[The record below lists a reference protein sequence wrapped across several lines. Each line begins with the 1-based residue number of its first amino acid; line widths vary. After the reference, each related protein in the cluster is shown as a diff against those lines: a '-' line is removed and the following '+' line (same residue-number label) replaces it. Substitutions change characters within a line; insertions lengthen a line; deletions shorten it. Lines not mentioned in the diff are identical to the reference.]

1 MKSFCKSATLGCI
14 LVVGCSLGL
23 PAARSQDVASVVQRV
38 SQHSF
43 HPLND
48 DGSFTVD
55 RELGK
60 HGIADLS
67 DDDWRVRLLAI
78 RDLVRSLP
86 AGRDDVVESL
96 RHQSLHVRQIAG
108 TALGIARQ
116 RDTAEALDAVL
127 QTDASPLVR
136 SQAAISLGQIE
147 SHDSLELLRHRLE
160 DDPSKDV
167 RHQCELAIDQIMNRR
182 GATVAQLEAFRALDP
197 STFEQVSVGEPAADF
212 TLSDTEGAPWQLR
225 DANQGEWVVLIWVFA
240 DWCPV
245 CHGEFN
251 DLIALHQEFEDLNVN
266 VATIECHDQ
275 YRTRLM
281 VGKEADAEYWFAKDS
296 FQQKYRR
303 SIWWP
308 HLSDLAGA
316 VGAQY
321 GVDPMAFAVHAEYI
335 NRPSTIIIDP
345 EGIVRLAYRGT
356 FWGDRPSI
364 RETLEMIKNEQFEYA
379 HPRRLKISERD
390 PDPDSQ

>member
-1 MKSFCKSATLGCI
+1 MKFLCKSAALGCI

-23 PAARSQDVASVVQRV
+23 AAAAQSQDVASVAQRV
-38 SQHSF
+38 SRHSF
-43 HPLND
+43 HPLNN

-60 HGIADLS
+60 HGIANLNDE
-67 DDDWRVRLLAI
+67 DWHVRLLAI
-78 RDLVRSLP
+78 RDLVKALP
-86 AGRDDVVESL
+86 AERDDVVEAL

-108 TALGIARQ
+108 AALGIARQ
-116 RDTAEALDAVL
+116 REAAKALEAVL
-127 QTDASPLVR
+127 QADSSALVR
-136 SQAAISLGQIE
+136 AQAAMSLGQIE
-147 SHDSLELLRHRLE
+147 SHDSLELLRQRFK

-167 RHQCELAIDQIMNRR
+167 HHQCELAIDQIVKQR
-182 GATVAQLEAFRALDP
+182 GATTSQLEAFRALDP
-197 STFEQVSVGEPAADF
+197 STFERVSVGEPAPDF
-212 TLSDTEGAPWQLR
+212 TLSDTEGAPWQFR
-225 DANQGEWVVLIWVFA
+225 EANQDQWVVLIWIFA

-251 DLIALHQEFEDLNVN
+251 DLIALQQEFEDLSVN
-266 VATIECHDQ
+266 VATIECHDR

-281 VGKEADAEYWFAKDS
+281 VGKEVDAEYWFAKDS

-345 EGIVRLAYRGT
+345 EGIVRFAYRGT

-364 RETLEMIKNEQFEYA
+364 HETLEMIKNERFEYA
-379 HPRRLKISERD
+379 HPRRLKISEAT
-390 PDPDSQ
+390 SE